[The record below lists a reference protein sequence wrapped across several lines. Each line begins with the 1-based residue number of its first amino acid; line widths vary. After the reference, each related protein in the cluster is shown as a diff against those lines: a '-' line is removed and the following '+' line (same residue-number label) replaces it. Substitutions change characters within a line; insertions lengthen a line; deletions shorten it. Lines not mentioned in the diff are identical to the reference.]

1 MKLIKNSPTLRFT
14 KGAALAVAV
23 AVALVPTAQAAIA
36 YSITNVL
43 GWSNSDSLLNGSN
56 IDITDAALDLKAA
69 TGSVIG
75 ATIPATP
82 DPFGLGWA
90 SDTRQYS
97 GIQGYIQAGLWR
109 DYLANSTFWTGI
121 GLYSSTA
128 AADNNGGPFVLA
140 VGAADNAVFGVG
152 SPLYGTD
159 SALGYPNFL
168 NLTPSQLADTDVL
181 TRLTYYGDADLNG
194 FVDGTDFSF
203 ITNGFNSVLTD
214 WVNGDFNYDGVI
226 DGTDFT
232 YITLGFNGQ
241 GAPLGNGNF
250 VGGGKLGGGV
260 VPEPGSALLALVGG
274 LGILSRRRRQF

>member
-1 MKLIKNSPTLRFT
+1 MKLTNNSPTLRISA
-14 KGAALAVAV
+14 GVAV
-23 AVALVPTAQAAIA
+23 VMALSTSLVPTAQAALA
-36 YSITNVL
+36 YSITTGL

-56 IDITDAALDLKAA
+56 INITDAALALKVA

-90 SDTRQYS
+90 PSTRQYS

-121 GLYSSTA
+121 GFYSSTA
-128 AADNNGGPFVLA
+128 AVNNNLGDFTLA
-140 VGAADNAVFGVG
+140 VGAVDNAAFGIG

-159 SALGYPNFL
+159 SALSYPNFL

-194 FVDGTDFSF
+194 VVDGTDFSF
-203 ITNGFNSVLTD
+203 VTVGFNNALTG
-214 WVNGDFNYDGVI
+214 WLNGDFNYDGVI

-232 YITLGFNGQ
+232 YITVGFNGQ

-250 VGGGKLGGGV
+250 TGGGKGGGL

-274 LGILSRRRRQF
+274 IGILSRRRR